1 MNSKKFL
8 LAIAIFGGVLFTAQ
22 ATDLINL
29 DGQTTS
35 DIEVK
40 PRKLIKNC

>member
-1 MNSKKFL
+1 MKSKKLF

-22 ATDLINL
+22 AADLINL

-35 DIEVK
+35 ELETK